1 MVFYLCTFNPNIS
14 ESDYGSS
21 PWLQNSQYWLNHV
34 APNGNIVSN
43 SGVGAKC
50 KVELISRTQLL
61 NARGYKVRSLTA
73 TSKLEIDLQSSFTYQ
88 IIEEDGT
95 PPIVQPP
102 VANFEFEIMG

>member
-1 MVFYLCTFNPNIS
+1 M
-14 ESDYGSS
+14 
-21 PWLQNSQYWLNHV
+21 QNS
-34 APNGNIVSN
+34 NGNIVSN

-88 IIEEDGT
+88 IIEEDGI
-95 PPIVQPP
+95 PPIIQPP
-102 VANFEFEIMG
+102 LIFNMKFEFEIMG